1 MSDENNP
8 ADLPEQARPV
18 YEAYLAMTETKNAY
32 FSFMVELDQK
42 QKDGGEITMAENL
55 KLEQLL
61 QVHDEKVNAF
71 NEAMQSMKDMNT
83 DARNALIRAMGGN
96 VPTGENNRG

>member
-1 MSDENNP
+1 MMQNDRDMP
-8 ADLPEQARPV
+8 DLPAEAQPV
-18 YEAYLAMTETKNAY
+18 YEAYLAMTETKHAY

-61 QVHDEKVNAF
+61 AAHDEKVNAF
-71 NEAMQSMKDMNT
+71 NEAMQQMKAMSQES
-83 DARNALIRAMGGN
+83 REALIRAMGGTT
-96 VPTGENNRG
+96 PTGDQ